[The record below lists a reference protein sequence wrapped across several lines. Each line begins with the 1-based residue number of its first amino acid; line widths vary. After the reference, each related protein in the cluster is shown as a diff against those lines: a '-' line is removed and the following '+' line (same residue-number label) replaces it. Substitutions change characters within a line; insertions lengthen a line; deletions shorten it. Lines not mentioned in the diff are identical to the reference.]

1 MSGPAAE
8 LPTEPPAS
16 RRHAGRRSLP
26 PSFSLVAAA
35 GAPLRSLHV
44 KPAAAYT
51 KDVRR
56 TSLAPYYRAFPHPD
70 RRRRREDGPN
80 DGHCLPRRYDRQSQR
95 MRKRLRK
102 GSEEGL

>member
-8 LPTEPPAS
+8 LPTDPPAP

-35 GAPLRSLHV
+35 GAPRRFLHV

-51 KDVRR
+51 KGR
-56 TSLAPYYRAFPHPD
+56 
-70 RRRRREDGPN
+70 
-80 DGHCLPRRYDRQSQR
+80 
-95 MRKRLRK
+95 
-102 GSEEGL
+102 